1 MIHFFILRFYVFA
14 YTGLAKKVNHYAK

>member
-14 YTGLAKKVNHYAK
+14 YTGLAKKVNQYAK